1 MAMRDR
7 ELGRL
12 FKMRILFVYAWLL
25 FSGSAGAVADPLQD
39 ASKFTVRVKTSI
51 EFAFAEDEAG
61 TIRGAG
67 FLVDDSNGYIVTNA
81 HVSGRG
87 NARIEVAFKGHS
99 YEYAEAVYVDPDLD
113 LAILKLTASLI
124 PEDAVTAQLECTD
137 RYLNGL
143 EVAAYGHPHG
153 LAFSASRGI
162 ISQVRTLEGEDWVQ
176 TDAAI
181 NAGNSGGALIDLE
194 TGFVVGVNAMGYNN
208 TQGLNFAV
216 PTPPL
221 CSILALIKEGKD
233 PSPPNIP
240 VIFASDEELD
250 EHLIVARVLD
260 ETWHEAVNVGDVV
273 SSVGDKKVYTPREL
287 REALRGH
294 TGGTALSL
302 LREGHEAAVM
312 IDIAPQEAILNR
324 PHILMDGALISYD
337 VYPERRRSDGLF
349 LIHSLA
355 AGSLSEQSELKTY
368 HAISSVNGV
377 TPKSLRH
384 LYSLLNSS
392 KELSFIIRYWS
403 ESTGRLNDYIHV
415 RYAPEETM
423 LR

>member
-1 MAMRDR
+1 
-7 ELGRL
+7 
-12 FKMRILFVYAWLL
+12 MRILFVYACLL
-25 FSGSAGAVADPLQD
+25 FSGPAGAIADPLQD
-39 ASKFTVRVKTSI
+39 ASTFTVRIKTSI
-51 EFAFAEDEAG
+51 EHAFAEDEAG

-67 FLVDDSNGYIVTNA
+67 FLVDDSRGYIVTNA

-113 LAILKLTASLI
+113 LAILQLSPSLL
-124 PEDAVTAQLECTD
+124 PEYAVAAQLECTD

-194 TGFVVGVNAMGYNN
+194 TGIVVGVNAMGYNN

-221 CSILALIKEGKD
+221 CSILALLNEGKN

-250 EHLIVARVLD
+250 EHLIVARILD
-260 ETWHEAVNVGDVV
+260 ETWHEAVSVGDVV
-273 SSVGDKKVYTPREL
+273 SSVDNAEVYTPREL
-287 REALRGH
+287 REALRGR
-294 TGGTALSL
+294 TGASKLSL
-302 LREGHEAAVM
+302 VREGEEAEVI
-312 IDIAPQEAILNR
+312 IDVAPQEAILNR

-337 VYPERRRSDGLF
+337 VYPERRKSDGLF

-355 AGSLSEQSELKTY
+355 AGSLSEQSELKPY
-368 HAISSVNGV
+368 HAITSVNGV
-377 TPKSLRH
+377 APKSLGH
-384 LYSLLNSS
+384 LYTLLNSS
-392 KELSFIIRYWS
+392 EELSIIIRYWS
-403 ESTGRLNDYIHV
+403 ESAGRLNDYIHV
-415 RYAPEETM
+415 SYLPTM
-423 LR
+423 VVSFYK

>member
-1 MAMRDR
+1 
-7 ELGRL
+7 
-12 FKMRILFVYAWLL
+12 MRILFVYAWLL
-25 FSGSAGAVADPLQD
+25 SSSPAGAIADPLQD
-39 ASKFTVRVKTSI
+39 ASTFTVRIKTSI
-51 EFAFAEDEAG
+51 EHAFAEDEAG

-67 FLVDDSNGYIVTNA
+67 FLVDDIKGYIVTNA

-113 LAILKLTASLI
+113 LAILELTPSLI
-124 PEDAVTAQLECTD
+124 PEDAVAAQLECTD
-137 RYLNGL
+137 RYLHGL

-194 TGFVVGVNAMGYNN
+194 TGFVVGVNAMGYND

-221 CSILALIKEGKD
+221 CSILALLKEGKD

-260 ETWHEAVNVGDVV
+260 EAWHEVVNVGDVV
-273 SSVGDKKVYTPREL
+273 SSVGNKEVYTPREF

-294 TGGTALSL
+294 TGGSALSL
-302 LREGHEAAVM
+302 LREGEEEAVM
-312 IDIAPQEAILNR
+312 IDIAPHEAILNR

-337 VYPERRRSDGLF
+337 LYSERRISDGLF
-349 LIHSLA
+349 QIHSLA
-355 AGSLSEQSELKTY
+355 AGSLSEQSELKPY
-368 HAISSVNGV
+368 HIIVSVNGV
-377 TPKSLRH
+377 TPTSLEH
-384 LYSLLNSS
+384 LHDLLISGE
-392 KELSFIIRYWS
+392 ELSIIIRYWS
-403 ESTGRLNDYIHV
+403 DSEGRLNDYLHV
-415 RYAPEETM
+415 AYSPENIR
-423 LR
+423 LH

>member
-1 MAMRDR
+1 
-7 ELGRL
+7 
-12 FKMRILFVYAWLL
+12 MRILFVYACLL
-25 FSGSAGAVADPLQD
+25 FSDPAGAIADPLQD
-39 ASKFTVRVKTSI
+39 ASTFTVRIKTSI
-51 EFAFAEDEAG
+51 EHAFAEDEAG

-67 FLVDDSNGYIVTNA
+67 FLVDDSRGYIVTNA

-113 LAILKLTASLI
+113 LAILQLSPSLL
-124 PEDAVTAQLECTD
+124 PEYAVAAQLECTD

-194 TGFVVGVNAMGYNN
+194 TGIVVGVNAMGYNN

-221 CSILALIKEGKD
+221 CSILALLNEGKN

-250 EHLIVARVLD
+250 EHLIVARILD
-260 ETWHEAVNVGDVV
+260 ETWHEAVSVGDVV
-273 SSVGDKKVYTPREL
+273 SSVDNAEVYTPREL
-287 REALRGH
+287 REALRGR
-294 TGGTALSL
+294 TGASKLSL
-302 LREGHEAAVM
+302 VREGEEAEVI
-312 IDIAPQEAILNR
+312 IDVAPQEAILNR

-337 VYPERRRSDGLF
+337 VYPERRKSDGLF

-355 AGSLSEQSELKTY
+355 AGSLSEQSELKPY
-368 HAISSVNGV
+368 HAITSVNGV
-377 TPKSLRH
+377 APKSLGH
-384 LYSLLNSS
+384 LYTLLNSS
-392 KELSFIIRYWS
+392 EELSIIIRYWS
-403 ESTGRLNDYIHV
+403 ESAGRLNDYIHV
-415 RYAPEETM
+415 SYLPTM
-423 LR
+423 VVSFYK

>member
-1 MAMRDR
+1 
-7 ELGRL
+7 
-12 FKMRILFVYAWLL
+12 MRILFVYDCLL
-25 FSGSAGAVADPLQD
+25 FSGPAGAIADPLQD
-39 ASKFTVRVKTSI
+39 ASTFTVRIKTSI
-51 EFAFAEDEAG
+51 EHAFAEDEAG

-67 FLVDDSNGYIVTNA
+67 FLVDDSRGYIVTNA

-113 LAILKLTASLI
+113 LAILQLSPSLL
-124 PEDAVTAQLECTD
+124 PEYAVAAQLECTD

-194 TGFVVGVNAMGYNN
+194 TGIVVGVNAMGYNN

-221 CSILALIKEGKD
+221 CSILALLNEGKN

-250 EHLIVARVLD
+250 EHLIVARILD
-260 ETWHEAVNVGDVV
+260 ETWHEAVSVGDVV
-273 SSVGDKKVYTPREL
+273 SSVDNAEVYTPREL
-287 REALRGH
+287 REALRGR
-294 TGGTALSL
+294 TGASKLSL
-302 LREGHEAAVM
+302 VREGEEAEVI
-312 IDIAPQEAILNR
+312 IDVAPQEAILNR

-337 VYPERRRSDGLF
+337 VYPERRKSDGLF

-355 AGSLSEQSELKTY
+355 AGSLSEQSELKPY
-368 HAISSVNGV
+368 HAITSVNGV
-377 TPKSLRH
+377 APKSLGH
-384 LYSLLNSS
+384 LYTLLNSS
-392 KELSFIIRYWS
+392 EELSIIIRYWS
-403 ESTGRLNDYIHV
+403 ESAGRLNDYIHV
-415 RYAPEETM
+415 SYLPTM
-423 LR
+423 VVSFYK

>member
-1 MAMRDR
+1 LSWGILAKIN
-7 ELGRL
+7 EGIIL
-12 FKMRILFVYAWLL
+12 MRILFVYACLL
-25 FSGSAGAVADPLQD
+25 FSGPAGAIADPLQD
-39 ASKFTVRVKTSI
+39 ASTFTVRIKTSI
-51 EFAFAEDEAG
+51 EHAFAEDEAG

-67 FLVDDSNGYIVTNA
+67 FLVDDSRGYIVTNA

-113 LAILKLTASLI
+113 LAILQLSPSLL
-124 PEDAVTAQLECTD
+124 PEYAVAAQLECTD

-194 TGFVVGVNAMGYNN
+194 TGIVVGVNAMGYNN

-221 CSILALIKEGKD
+221 CSILALLNEGKN

-250 EHLIVARVLD
+250 EHLIVARILD
-260 ETWHEAVNVGDVV
+260 ETWHEAVSVGDVV
-273 SSVGDKKVYTPREL
+273 SSVDNAEVYTPREL
-287 REALRGH
+287 REALRGR
-294 TGGTALSL
+294 TGASKLSL
-302 LREGHEAAVM
+302 VREGEEAEVI
-312 IDIAPQEAILNR
+312 IDVAPQEAILNR

-337 VYPERRRSDGLF
+337 VYPERRKSDGLF

-355 AGSLSEQSELKTY
+355 AGSLSEQSELKPY
-368 HAISSVNGV
+368 HAITSVNGV
-377 TPKSLRH
+377 APKSLGH
-384 LYSLLNSS
+384 LYTLLNSS
-392 KELSFIIRYWS
+392 
-403 ESTGRLNDYIHV
+403 
-415 RYAPEETM
+415 
-423 LR
+423 

>member
-1 MAMRDR
+1 
-7 ELGRL
+7 
-12 FKMRILFVYAWLL
+12 MRILFVYDCLL
-25 FSGSAGAVADPLQD
+25 FSGPAGAIADPLQD
-39 ASKFTVRVKTSI
+39 ASTFTVRIKTSI
-51 EFAFAEDEAG
+51 EHAFAEDEAG

-67 FLVDDSNGYIVTNA
+67 FLVDDSRGYIVTNA

-113 LAILKLTASLI
+113 LAILQLSPSLL
-124 PEDAVTAQLECTD
+124 PEYAVAAQLECTD

-194 TGFVVGVNAMGYNN
+194 TGIVVGVNAMGYNN

-221 CSILALIKEGKD
+221 CSILALLNEGKN

-250 EHLIVARVLD
+250 EHLIVARILD
-260 ETWHEAVNVGDVV
+260 ETWHEAVSVGDVV
-273 SSVGDKKVYTPREL
+273 SSVDNAEVYTPREL
-287 REALRGH
+287 REALRGR
-294 TGGTALSL
+294 TGASKLSL
-302 LREGHEAAVM
+302 VREGEEAEVI
-312 IDIAPQEAILNR
+312 IDVAPQEAILNR

-337 VYPERRRSDGLF
+337 VYPERRKSDGLF

-355 AGSLSEQSELKTY
+355 AGSLSEQSELKPY
-368 HAISSVNGV
+368 HAITSVNGV
-377 TPKSLRH
+377 APKSLGH
-384 LYSLLNSS
+384 LYTLLNSS
-392 KELSFIIRYWS
+392 
-403 ESTGRLNDYIHV
+403 
-415 RYAPEETM
+415 
-423 LR
+423 

>member
-1 MAMRDR
+1 
-7 ELGRL
+7 
-12 FKMRILFVYAWLL
+12 MRILFVYACLL
-25 FSGSAGAVADPLQD
+25 FSGPAGAIADPLQD
-39 ASKFTVRVKTSI
+39 ASTFTVRIKTSI
-51 EFAFAEDEAG
+51 EHAFAEDEAG

-67 FLVDDSNGYIVTNA
+67 FLVDDSRGYIVTNA

-113 LAILKLTASLI
+113 LAILQLSPSLL
-124 PEDAVTAQLECTD
+124 PEYAVAAQLECTD

-194 TGFVVGVNAMGYNN
+194 TGIVVGVNAMGYNN

-221 CSILALIKEGKD
+221 CSILALLNEGKN

-250 EHLIVARVLD
+250 EHLIVARILD
-260 ETWHEAVNVGDVV
+260 ETWHEAVSVGDVV
-273 SSVGDKKVYTPREL
+273 SSVDNAEVYTPREL
-287 REALRGH
+287 REALRGR
-294 TGGTALSL
+294 TGASKLSL
-302 LREGHEAAVM
+302 VREGEEAEVI
-312 IDIAPQEAILNR
+312 IDVAPQEAILNR

-337 VYPERRRSDGLF
+337 VYPERRKSDGLF

-355 AGSLSEQSELKTY
+355 AGSLSEQSELKPY
-368 HAISSVNGV
+368 HAITSVNGV
-377 TPKSLRH
+377 APKSLGH
-384 LYSLLNSS
+384 LYTLLNSS
-392 KELSFIIRYWS
+392 KELSIIIRYWS
-403 ESTGRLNDYIHV
+403 ESAGRLNDYIHV
-415 RYAPEETM
+415 SYLPTM
-423 LR
+423 VVSFYK

>member
-1 MAMRDR
+1 MIK
-7 ELGRL
+7 RL
-12 FKMRILFVYAWLL
+12 LAYASLA
-25 FSGSAGAVADPLQD
+25 SSIPAATVADPLQD
-39 ASKFTVRVKTSI
+39 ASKFTVRIKTSI
-51 EFAFAEDEAG
+51 EYAFAEDEAG
-61 TIRGAG
+61 TLRGAG

-87 NARIEVAFKGHS
+87 NARIEVAFKGQS
-99 YEYAEAVYVDPDLD
+99 YENAEAVYVDPDLD
-113 LAILKLTASLI
+113 LAILQLTPSLL
-124 PEDAVTAQLECTD
+124 PADAVTAQLECTD

-194 TGFVVGVNAMGYNN
+194 TGLVVGVNAMGYND

-221 CSILALIKEGKD
+221 CSILELLKAGQN
-233 PSPPNIP
+233 PSPPDIP
-240 VIFASDEELD
+240 ILFASDEELD

-260 ETWHEAVNVGDVV
+260 ETWNDFVKVGDVV
-273 SSVGDKKVYTPREL
+273 TRVDNTEVYTPREL

-294 TGGTALSL
+294 TGGTTLGLWRDGEEPQAT
-302 LREGHEAAVM
+302 

-337 VYPERRRSDGLF
+337 IYPERRSNDGLF

-355 AGSLSEQSELKTY
+355 AGSLSEQSELKPY

-377 TPKSLRH
+377 TPKSLKH
-384 LYSLLNSS
+384 LHSLLTSS
-392 KELSFIIRYWS
+392 EELSIIIRFWS
-403 ESTGRLNDYIHV
+403 DSEGRLNDYSHIS
-415 RYAPEETM
+415 YEPEEVLNL